1 MSLNDAESSTQGEA
15 GVRWSGG
22 GGKILLGSRQ
32 QGQEPPSPAWQR
44 KPAGAA
50 GLVSWLGQLLTAD
63 LLIKESNVACC
74 RFFLKVIP
82 AE

>member
-1 MSLNDAESSTQGEA
+1 MAAD
-15 GVRWSGG
+15 
-22 GGKILLGSRQ
+22 SR
-32 QGQEPPSPAWQR
+32 GRSPPSPAWQR
-44 KPAGAA
+44 KPGGAA